1 LRVTLALI
9 ENSTLTNSLT
19 SRQILQVLFDIEES
33 NQWTL
38 MNDRLLDRFLEMYY
52 RSLTP
57 EDNHEYNYES
67 LEKGLETCLRTMSNY
82 LPEKQL
88 MFMVINWHAVS
99 RS

>member
-1 LRVTLALI
+1 
-9 ENSTLTNSLT
+9 
-19 SRQILQVLFDIEES
+19 
-33 NQWTL
+33 

-88 MFMVINWHAVS
+88 MFMVIN
-99 RS
+99 